1 MDASFHRELAETLR
15 SSLGVEVGMTEWPGA
30 ASLPVVLR
38 KGAEFAE
45 ANIRGFAVVFM
56 RSAADELRSSGDVLA
71 RLARVAEAAGTP
83 VVYVASSL
91 PAHRRSALIARGVP
105 FIVPGRYVHLP
116 DVGVDWR
123 KHARQKRTAAVHASE
138 RGLLEASAQALLIA
152 GLLNTPEKSFSPYD
166 SGLELGY
173 TRMTVG
179 RACRSLIE
187 AGLFEPQ
194 RRGTSLLLTPV
205 GSSRDVWFRAMP
217 LLKSPVRASITVA
230 GHVSLESSLPWSG
243 ESALAEWSSLNPPRI
258 PVRALGPAEQKKLFA
273 TYRVTN
279 FRSLSARLNHDDIEN
294 AEALRLESWAYP
306 ATVGVAGGRADPLSV
321 WLSLRDAAA
330 DDPRLESA
338 LEQLMERLDWL

>member
-1 MDASFHRELAETLR
+1 MDVSFHRQLADTLR
-15 SSLGVEVGMTEWPGA
+15 SSLGVEVGMTAWSGA

-38 KGAEFAE
+38 KETEFAE
-45 ANIRGFAVVFM
+45 ANIRGLAVVFM
-56 RSAADELRSSGDVLA
+56 RSVGDDLRSSGDVLS
-71 RLARVAEAAGTP
+71 RLARVAEAAGAP
-83 VVYVASSL
+83 VVYVANVL
-91 PAHRRSALIARGVP
+91 PAHRRSALIAQGVP
-105 FIVPGRYVHLP
+105 FVVPGRYVHLP

-123 KHARQKRTAAVHASE
+123 KHARQKRAAAAHASG
-138 RGLLEASAQALLIA
+138 RGMLEASAQALLIA

-166 SGLELGY
+166 RGLELGY

-194 RRGTSLLLTPV
+194 RRGTSLLLTSV

-217 LLKSPVRASITVA
+217 LLKSPVRASLTVA

-258 PVRALGPAEQKKLFA
+258 PVRALGPAEQKELFA
-273 TYRVTN
+273 AYRVTN
-279 FRSLSARLNHDDIEN
+279 FRSLSARLNHDDIEK
-294 AEALRLESWAYP
+294 ADAWRLESWAYP
-306 ATVGVAGGRADPLSV
+306 ATARAAGGRADPLSV
-321 WLSLRDAAA
+321 WLSLRDAAV

>member
-1 MDASFHRELAETLR
+1 MDDSFHRQLAETLL
-15 SSLGVEVGMTEWPGA
+15 SSLGVEVGIAAWSGA
-30 ASLPVVLR
+30 ASLPVILQ
-38 KGAEFAE
+38 KEAEFAG
-45 ANIRGFAVVFM
+45 ANIRGLAVVFM
-56 RSAADELRSSGDVLA
+56 RSVGDELRSSGDVLT
-71 RLARVAEAAGTP
+71 RLARVAEAAGVP
-83 VVYVASSL
+83 VVYVANAL

-105 FIVPGRYVHLP
+105 FVVPGRYVHLP

-123 KHARQKRTAAVHASE
+123 KHARQKRAAAAHASG

-166 SGLELGY
+166 RGLELGY

-179 RACRSLIE
+179 RACRTLIE

-194 RRGTSLLLTPV
+194 RLGTSLLLNPA
-205 GSSRDVWFRAMP
+205 GSFRDIWFRAMP
-217 LLKSPVRASITVA
+217 MLRSPVRASLTVA

-243 ESALAEWSSLNPPRI
+243 ESALAEWSSLNPPRL

-273 TYRVTN
+273 TYSVTN
-279 FRSLSARLNHDDIEN
+279 FRSLSTRLDRDAAGNVD
-294 AEALRLESWAYP
+294 AWRLESWAYP
-306 ATVGVAGGRADPLSV
+306 ATVGAAGGRADPLSV